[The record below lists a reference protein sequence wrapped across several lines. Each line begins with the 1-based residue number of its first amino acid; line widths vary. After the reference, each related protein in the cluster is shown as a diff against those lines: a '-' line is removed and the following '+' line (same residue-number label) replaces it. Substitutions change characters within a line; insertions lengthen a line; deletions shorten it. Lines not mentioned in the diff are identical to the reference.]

1 MLIDNNKNNVNI
13 ITVDKRLSDVI
24 KFAYKDLKQLECDSE
39 GEKIPKWSAVCNSC
53 GLKSN

>member
-1 MLIDNNKNNVNI
+1 MVNI
-13 ITVDKRLSDVI
+13 ISVDKRLSDVI